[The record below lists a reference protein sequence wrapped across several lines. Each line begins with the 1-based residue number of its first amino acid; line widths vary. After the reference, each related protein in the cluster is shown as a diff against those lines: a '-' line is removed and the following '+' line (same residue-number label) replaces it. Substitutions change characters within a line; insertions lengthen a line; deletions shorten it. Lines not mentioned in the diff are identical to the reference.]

1 MGCSQKYD
9 FVDRFS
15 NENFQKIIFFPKVW
29 RKKIEYKNSDFIV
42 FTKNRR
48 WSDLLSGGGEV
59 LCNQSIYR
67 RFPYYNLSGNSL
79 KKNEK
84 TPKKFAEKEPS
95 PQERGIGHPLILLF

>member
-48 WSDLLSGGGEV
+48 WSDLLSGGGK
-59 LCNQSIYR
+59 CCATNQFIGGFPITIY
-67 RFPYYNLSGNSL
+67 
-79 KKNEK
+79 
-84 TPKKFAEKEPS
+84 
-95 PQERGIGHPLILLF
+95 QGIL

>member
-79 KKNEK
+79 KKMKKLKKKSQRRNPP
-84 TPKKFAEKEPS
+84 PKREGLDI
-95 PQERGIGHPLILLF
+95 R